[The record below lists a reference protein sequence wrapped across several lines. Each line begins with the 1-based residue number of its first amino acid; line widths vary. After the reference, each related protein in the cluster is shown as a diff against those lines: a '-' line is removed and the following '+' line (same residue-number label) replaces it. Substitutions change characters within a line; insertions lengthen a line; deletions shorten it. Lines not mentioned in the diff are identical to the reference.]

1 VHTDPAALITGRH
14 SVRTGCTTV
23 LPGAGL
29 VAWEETIADRLKTL
43 GYNNAIYG
51 KWRCGE
57 SEGRYPTDNGFDYWY
72 GINGTWD
79 YCTWVEDKWFAKEDL
94 EPEHVMEST
103 GPGELKEVKVLS
115 PAVKQT
121 IDLEFLEKAGQW
133 MEDSVSKD
141 EPFFVYFN
149 HSLVHFPTVA
159 REEYQG
165 TSNGGEVADCLQQL
179 DGDFQT
185 LLDKIEDGAAPI
197 QKLATPHIYNLTVN
211 PDENTP
217 YNYSQLRSWLMF
229 EIFAPKTM
237 ELQASLEKDSVP
249 FGAPLDYNPYEKKG
263 EYR

>member
-1 VHTDPAALITGRH
+1 MVCQRRFGT
-14 SVRTGCTTV
+14 RTCH
-23 LPGAGL
+23 
-29 VAWEETIADRLKTL
+29 ET
-43 GYNNAIYG
+43 
-51 KWRCGE
+51 
-57 SEGRYPTDNGFDYWY
+57 
-72 GINGTWD
+72 
-79 YCTWVEDKWFAKEDL
+79 
-94 EPEHVMEST
+94 T

-185 LLDKIEDGAAPI
+185 LLDKIEELGVRAVRLQDLGGSLTTIQPQGGNVTAVVIHEADQVSVAPSQPERHDVALPQLVGTGPFEEPGLGWI
-197 QKLATPHIYNLTVN
+197 LYRLAFGLVYQPLLGQGFM
-211 PDENTP
+211 
-217 YNYSQLRSWLMF
+217 YS
-229 EIFAPKTM
+229 
-237 ELQASLEKDSVP
+237 
-249 FGAPLDYNPYEKKG
+249 
-263 EYR
+263 